1 MRRFYW
7 LMLLLVLPAWVQAQ
21 TPIYLPHRPSPGFL
35 GYVPDELVIVLR
47 SGSADNLM
55 VSRGATGLLQVSL
68 PSLQQ
73 TIELASAD
81 GLVRE
86 FPTAK
91 SRAQGSRFP
100 DLTGHYLVHLA
111 PGGDL
116 DQAVRLFEADPNVE
130 HVEKI
135 GVHAVDATPNDTYY
149 MNPPP
154 SFPYDQWHYWGTHGI
169 DADLAWDAQTGDTSV
184 VVGILDSGVRYF
196 HTDIGGNSAQWGP
209 SSPFAGGNV
218 WINSDEIPGNSIDD
232 DGNGF
237 IDDTIG
243 WDFVASTS
251 GGSYTCIDQD
261 CSTADN
267 NPDDG
272 DGHGT
277 HVAGTVA
284 AITNNDLS
292 VAGIAGGYSDGTTSG
307 VGNGVKVLPCRIG
320 WHARYLGQPVG
331 VVRMDYAAQAMNYVA
346 DLVDAGVN
354 VAAVNCSW
362 GSSNSGGI
370 DAAVNNLLAHDVMIV
385 HAAGNS
391 NSSTADYLGNKAGVM
406 NVAATDSTGA
416 GADFTNYGTWVDV
429 AAPGVDIMS
438 TYRNPDDPDPTHH
451 YVAVSSGTSMSAPH
465 ICGIAALLESCDPAL
480 SGPEKFSL
488 IVNNTTEYTDSR
500 NLGSGIANAFLALDA
515 AGCIEV
521 PCEIV
526 ADFSASPTSG
536 EAPLQVQF
544 TDLSIGAE
552 TYMWSFGD
560 DSTSTAQNPLHTYA
574 NPDTYTVTL
583 IVTNYCGADTLVKAD
598 YIGVTPAPCVIVADF
613 SASPTSGEAPLD
625 VQFQDLSTNA
635 DVWSWSFGDGD
646 TSTVQNPLHTY
657 VNPDTFTV
665 TLIVTNSCGVDT
677 LVRTDYIGVTPTPT
691 GIGDTPSIVGTKTWA
706 YPNPFNPSTSVY
718 FNLEEPG
725 DVQVI
730 VYDAEGR
737 LVRKLVAGAY
747 PAGLRSAEFDGRDD
761 GGRPLAS
768 GVYFYRFVTNRTSIT
783 QKIVL
788 VK

>member
-7 LMLLLVLPAWVQAQ
+7 LMLLLVLPAWGQAQ
-21 TPIYLPHRPSPGFL
+21 APIYLPYHPSPGFL

-47 SGSADNLM
+47 SGPADNLT

-73 TIELASAD
+73 TIELAGAD

-91 SRAQGSRFP
+91 PRAQGSRFP
-100 DLTGHYLVHLA
+100 DLTRHYLVHLA

-116 DQAVRLFEADPNVE
+116 DQAIKMFEADPNVE
-130 HVEKI
+130 SVEKI
-135 GVHAVDATPNDTYY
+135 GIHTVDATPNDTYY
-149 MNPPP
+149 MDPPP

-209 SSPFAGGNV
+209 SAPFAGGNV
-218 WINSDEIPGNSIDD
+218 FINSDEIPGNSIDD

-237 IDDTIG
+237 VDDTIG
-243 WDFVASTS
+243 WDFVASTT
-251 GGSYTCIDQD
+251 GGLYTCIDQD

-284 AITNNDLS
+284 AITNNARS

-307 VGNGVKVLPCRIG
+307 EGNGAKVLPCRIG
-320 WHARYLGQPVG
+320 WHASYLGQPVG

-416 GADFTNYGTWVDV
+416 GASFTNYGTWVDV

-451 YVAVSSGTSMSAPH
+451 YVAASSGTSMSAPH
-465 ICGIAALLESCDPAL
+465 ICGIAALLESCDPTL
-480 SGPEKFSL
+480 SGPDKFTL

-515 AGCIEV
+515 AGCIET

-526 ADFSASPTSG
+526 ADFSALPTSG
-536 EAPLQVQF
+536 EAPLDVQF
-544 TDLSIGAE
+544 QDLSTNAE
-552 TYMWSFGD
+552 AWSWSFGD
-560 DSTSTAQNPLHTYA
+560 DSTSTAQNPLHTYENA
-574 NPDTYTVTL
+574 DTYTVTL
-583 IVTNYCGADTLVKAD
+583 IVTNYCGADTLVK
-598 YIGVTPAPCVIVADF
+598 
-613 SASPTSGEAPLD
+613 
-625 VQFQDLSTNA
+625 
-635 DVWSWSFGDGD
+635 
-646 TSTVQNPLHTY
+646 
-657 VNPDTFTV
+657 
-665 TLIVTNSCGVDT
+665 
-677 LVRTDYIGVTPTPT
+677 TDYIGVTPTPT
-691 GIGDTPSIVGTKTWA
+691 GIGDSPSIVGTRTWA

-725 DVQVI
+725 DVRVV

-737 LVRKLVAGAY
+737 LVRRLVAAAY
-747 PAGLRSAEFDGRDD
+747 PAGVHSAEFDGRDD
-761 GGRPLAS
+761 GGQPLAS
-768 GVYFYRFVTNRTSIT
+768 GVYFYRFVTEGASVT
-783 QKIVL
+783 KKLVL